1 MFSKNLVEA
10 QVYQNPLVLLDMMT
24 HEQLLYVAMEN
35 HHGFMS
41 FVSPALQSSS
51 SSLPQGPPSLDGWDY
66 ESKGLE
72 LLGIR

>member
-1 MFSKNLVEA
+1 
-10 QVYQNPLVLLDMMT
+10 MT